1 MGMQHTEWDRLLRAR
16 QSFPRLT
23 IFRRAHALGKA
34 RLSNRGLRPRSS
46 EPKRF
51 RDVRSAHLKEGV

>member
-34 RLSNRGLRPRSS
+34 RLSNRGLRHRRQEPNLMRS
-46 EPKRF
+46 
-51 RDVRSAHLKEGV
+51 VRSAHLKEGV